1 MKKYLSI
8 LVAVMLAAMSFT
20 LTSCGDDDNEDEP
33 ENPEAA
39 SIIGRWNCTD
49 VTMKSDFATEAG
61 MQEGDF
67 IQFNADGSCSYSE
80 GGISYNAKYKKESNK
95 VTIYDSNDPESFDIP
110 VEYEIKSLTE
120 KELVLFANLYI
131 ATWTGRFQRVN

>member
-1 MKKYLSI
+1 
-8 LVAVMLAAMSFT
+8 
-20 LTSCGDDDNEDEP
+20 
-33 ENPEAA
+33 
-39 SIIGRWNCTD
+39 
-49 VTMKSDFATEAG
+49 